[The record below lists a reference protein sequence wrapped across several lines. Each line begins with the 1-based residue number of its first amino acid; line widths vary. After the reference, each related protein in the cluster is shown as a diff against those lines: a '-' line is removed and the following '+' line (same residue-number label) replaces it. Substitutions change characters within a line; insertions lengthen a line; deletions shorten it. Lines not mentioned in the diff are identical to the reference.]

1 MRRRPHL
8 APCILLL
15 LLLATGLRFYRLDA
29 QSFWNDEGNAAR
41 AAERTIP
48 LILAAAG
55 GDIHPPGYY
64 LLLHYWRMPM
74 GDSEFALRA
83 LSALCGILTVA
94 VVYALGRDLLGA
106 QAGLGA
112 AFLLALSPFSV
123 YYSQEARMYALLGLL
138 STLSTYLLTRLARR
152 PTPLLSVGYAL
163 SAGAG
168 LYTHYAF
175 PFVLLVHNLLF
186 LGWWLTKGRRGWR
199 HLAGWAGLQAA
210 VFLLFLPW
218 LPTAVRSVT
227 TWPSAERNYRIGDAL
242 ADVFRALAAGITIG
256 TVEARR
262 GLVLVGALFLAG
274 LWPRRERIGATATLA
289 VWLVVPIGL
298 ILALGLYKPAYL
310 KFLLT
315 ALPPFC
321 LLLAHGVERL
331 SYLAFRAVGGGGR
344 ISGLK
349 WQAPRLTLDGLTFD
363 VSRLTLD
370 ISRLALYALLFATIL
385 LPSLHN
391 LYFDPAYARDDY
403 RQIAADIRAAERPGD
418 GILLDAP
425 NQWEVFT
432 YYYRD
437 GVPVYPIPRQRPPRA
452 EEVYAELEGIAASH
466 RRLFVLYWGDA
477 EADPERLVEGW
488 LAAHAYPTGGRWY
501 GNVRVTT
508 YGLAPLPEEPTV
520 RLDARFGE
528 AIRLLGYGVGE
539 GPFAPGE
546 VIPVTLFW
554 EAEGPVPERYKVFLH
569 LLDGAG
575 SLVAQRDAEP
585 MGDLLPTSAW
595 SPGQRIIDRHGV
607 LLPEGLPAGE
617 YTLSVGLYHIDTGQ
631 RLPIVVEE
639 EPVGDA
645 LVLGNIPVRP

>member
-1 MRRRPHL
+1 MRHRLGLVPR
-8 APCILLL
+8 ILLL
-15 LLLATGLRFYRLDA
+15 VLLLAAGLRFYRLDA
-29 QSFWNDEGNAAR
+29 QSFWNDEGNAVR

-64 LLLHYWRMPM
+64 LLLHYWRIPT
-74 GDSEFALRA
+74 GDTEFTLRA
-83 LSALCGILTVA
+83 LSAFCGVLTVA
-94 VVYALGRDLLGA
+94 VVYALGRDLLGE

-138 STLSTYLLTRLARR
+138 SALSTYLLTRLARR
-152 PTPLLSVGYAL
+152 FTLPLSIGYVL

-199 HLAGWAGLQAA
+199 HLVGWASLQAT

-227 TWPSAERNYRIGDAL
+227 TWPSAERGYRIGDAL
-242 ADVFRALAAGITIG
+242 VDMFRALAAGITLD
-256 TVEARR
+256 TAEAHR
-262 GLVLVGALFLAG
+262 GLALAGALLLAG
-274 LWPRRERIGATATLA
+274 LWPRRRRIGAMATLT
-289 VWLVVPIGL
+289 VWLMVPIGL

-310 KFLLT
+310 KFLLS

-321 LLLAHGVERL
+321 LLLAAGVENFADLAGRL
-331 SYLAFRAVGGGGR
+331 GRVASPALRIGGYG
-344 ISGLK
+344 
-349 WQAPRLTLDGLTFD
+349 
-363 VSRLTLD
+363 
-370 ISRLALYALLFATIL
+370 ALLVMAL

-403 RQIAADIRAAERPGD
+403 RQIAADIRTAEQPGD

-452 EEVYAELEGIAASH
+452 EDVYAELERIAASH

-488 LAAHAYPTGGRWY
+488 LATHAYPTGSRWY

-508 YGLAPLPEEPTV
+508 YGLAPLPDVPAV

-528 AIRLLGYGVGE
+528 AIRLLGYAVGK
-539 GPFAPGE
+539 GPFTPGE
-546 VIPVTLFW
+546 VIPITLFW
-554 EAEGPVPERYKVFLH
+554 ETGGAVPERYKVFLH

-595 SPGQRIIDRHGV
+595 SPGQQIIDRHGV

-631 RLPIVVEE
+631 RLPIVVGE
-639 EPVGDA
+639 EPVGDS
-645 LVLGNIPVRP
+645 LILGNISVRP

>member
-1 MRRRPHL
+1 MSRRLYL
-8 APCILLL
+8 ASRLLLL

-41 AAERTIP
+41 AAERTVP

-83 LSALCGILTVA
+83 LSALCGVLTVA
-94 VVYALGRDLLGA
+94 VVYALGRDLLGE

-112 AFLLALSPFSV
+112 ALLLALSPFSV

-138 STLSTYLLTRLARR
+138 SALSTYLLVRLARR
-152 PTPLLSVGYAL
+152 PTLPLSIGYVL
-163 SAGAG
+163 SAGGG

-175 PFVLLVHNLLF
+175 PSVLLVHNLLF
-186 LGWWLTKGRRGWR
+186 LGWWLTKGRQGWR
-199 HLAGWAGLQAA
+199 YLAGWVGLQAA
-210 VFLLFLPW
+210 VLLLFLPW

-227 TWPSAERNYRIGDAL
+227 TWPSAERDYRIGDAL
-242 ADVFRALAAGITIG
+242 VDVFRALAAGITLEA
-256 TVEARR
+256 TAARR
-262 GLVLVGALFLAG
+262 GLILAGGLLIAG
-274 LWPRRERIGATATLA
+274 LWPQRGRIGPVATLIL
-289 VWLVVPIGL
+289 WLLLPIGL
-298 ILALGLYKPAYL
+298 IFALDLYKPTYL

-331 SYLAFRAVGGGGR
+331 SYLAFRAVETGGR

-349 WQAPRLTLDGLTFD
+349 LQVPRLTFD
-363 VSRLTLD
+363 VSRLTL
-370 ISRLALYALLFATIL
+370 YALLFTTTF

-403 RQIAADIRAAERPGD
+403 RQIAADIRTAERPGD

-466 RRLFVLYWGDA
+466 RRLFVLYWGDV

-488 LAAHAYPTGGRWY
+488 LATHAYPAGSRWY
-501 GNVRVTT
+501 GNVRVVT
-508 YGLAPLPEEPTV
+508 YGLAPLPEEPAV

-554 EAEGPVPERYKVFLH
+554 EADGPVPERYKVFLH

-575 SLVAQRDAEP
+575 NLVAQRDAEP
-585 MGDLLPTSAW
+585 MGDLLPTPAW

-607 LLPEGLPAGE
+607 LLPEDLPAGE

-631 RLPIVVEE
+631 RLPIVVGGEI
-639 EPVGDA
+639 VGDSLA
-645 LVLGNIPVRP
+645 LGNILVRP